1 MKVPIEKI
9 VEKAED
15 TLSDAVFN
23 FESTRYEAAIN
34 RSYYAV
40 FYCISA
46 LLEAKQANTKT
57 HQGAHNKF
65 NELYLKTK
73 LLPSTLNTSLDIVFS
88 LRANRAIMICDSSR
102 PKKTQPQPS
111 STPANSSPPP
121 KNTLT
126 RNYSHDTNT

>member
-88 LRANRAIMICDSSR
+88 LRQSGDYDLRFEPTEEDAATAIEHAR
-102 PKKTQPQPS
+102 EFLAATKKHFDTQLL
-111 STPANSSPPP
+111 A
-121 KNTLT
+121 
-126 RNYSHDTNT
+126 